1 MNKYSIKID
10 ADALANI
17 RDISGW
23 YDIQNAGLG
32 KRFKNSVISQINN
45 LTGNPQIFAIR
56 YKEIRCMLVN
66 KFPYMVHFY
75 INSKTHTVEVLAVI
89 STDRNP
95 KIWEEK
101 IGRNQ

>member
-1 MNKYSIKID
+1 MKKYSIKID
-10 ADALANI
+10 AEALANI

-23 YDIQNAGLG
+23 YNVQNAGLG
-32 KRFKNSVISQINN
+32 KRFQNVVVSQINN
-45 LTGNPQIFAIR
+45 LAENPQIFAIR

-75 INSKTHTVEVLAVI
+75 INPDNYTVEVLAVI

-95 KIWEEK
+95 KIWEVK
-101 IGRNQ
+101 TSKNL